1 MKNVL
6 FIENQEVT
14 LLSNVDDGTNRLII
28 NGTEIPYSY
37 WVGTGTYTYDSI
49 VIDKTKSTTLDGNLA
64 LKEVSEGEYAFTNS
78 VPFKA
83 LTFDDIYPV
92 GSIYISVNNVNPSTL
107 FGGTW
112 SQIKDKFLLAAGSTY
127 SNGSTGGEATH
138 TLTVNEMPN
147 HNHYV
152 GNGENG
158 KFWLLGKPGPIA
170 PENSQGIPNISSNG
184 RITTFETDSRGGG
197 QPHNNMP
204 PYLAVTVWQRTA

>member
-14 LLSNVDDGTNRLII
+14 LLSNVDDGTNRLFI

-112 SQIKDKFLLAAGSTY
+112 AQIKDKFLLAAGSTY
-127 SNGSTGGEATH
+127 SNGDTGGEATH

-147 HNHYV
+147 HTHNV
-152 GNGENG
+152 NIGAALAAESGGFGLNNGFPVA
-158 KFWLLGKPGPIA
+158 KD
-170 PENSQGIPNISSNG
+170 NISRDTNSK
-184 RITTFETDSRGGG
+184 GGG

-204 PYLAVTVWQRTA
+204 PYLVVAIWKRTA

>member
-14 LLSNVDDGTNRLII
+14 LLSNVDDGTNRLFI

-49 VIDKTKSTTLDGNLA
+49 VINKTKSTTLDGNLA

-112 SQIKDKFLLAAGSTY
+112 AQIKDKFLLAAGSTY
-127 SNGSTGGEATH
+127 SNGDTGGEATH
-138 TLTVNEMPN
+138 ALTVNEMPSHS
-147 HNHYV
+147 HNINI
-152 GNGENG
+152 GAS
-158 KFWLLGKPGPIA
+158 LA
-170 PENSQGIPNISSNG
+170 PESGGYGLNNGSPVVKDNISRDTNSK
-184 RITTFETDSRGGG
+184 GGG

-204 PYLAVTVWQRTA
+204 PYLVVAIWKRTA

>member
-92 GSIYISVNNVNPSTL
+92 GSIIISVNNVNPSTL

-112 SQIKDKFLLAAGSTY
+112 SQIKGKFLLASSDIY
-127 SNGSTGGEATH
+127 PNGSTGGEANH
-138 TLTVNEMPN
+138 TLTINEMPSHSHKYTLAYSGN
-147 HNHYV
+147 DPARGFNYGNTSV
-152 GNGENG
+152 GWQG
-158 KFWLLGKPGPIA
+158 PGFI
-170 PENSQGIPNISSNG
+170 Q
-184 RITTFETDSRGGG
+184 ETGGN
-197 QPHNNMP
+197 QAHNNMP
-204 PYLAVTVWQRTA
+204 PYLSVMVWQRTA

>member
-14 LLSNVDDGTNRLII
+14 LLSNVDDGTNRLFI

-112 SQIKDKFLLAAGSTY
+112 AQIKDKFLLAAGSAY
-127 SNGSTGGEATH
+127 SNGDTGGEATH
-138 TLTVNEMPN
+138 TLTVNEMPSHS
-147 HNHYV
+147 HNINIGV
-152 GNGENG
+152 A
-158 KFWLLGKPGPIA
+158 LA
-170 PENSQGIPNISSNG
+170 PESGGGGLNNGFPVAKDNISRDTNSK
-184 RITTFETDSRGGG
+184 GGG

-204 PYLAVTVWQRTA
+204 PYLVVAIWKRTA